1 MAVAAARPSSHPSYA
16 PAFTGAVRLRK
27 PAAAVSLRERILLV
41 VLFITVLASSIAF
54 IEPSPHDALMGV
66 LALAAVVAGVR
77 LNRTLVLLVFCL
89 VIWNV
94 SGLISLI
101 NALDIPKTI
110 QYAATSIYL
119 AIAAILFAC
128 LFAENTMPRITVMR
142 IAYVLTATCA
152 ALAGTA
158 GYFHAFPGSDI
169 FAPTGR
175 ALGAFKDPN
184 VFSPFLIWPALFLMY
199 RVLAERIRILDLVP
213 LGCLLLGLLLSFSR
227 GAWFHF
233 AVSAIVT
240 VGLAFLTA
248 PTQKAR
254 FRVFGLSIFSVA
266 VLVGFV
272 VVLLSIPAVQLMFNE
287 RAHLINSY
295 DVGQGGRFRLQEI
308 ALSSV
313 LMFPDGMGPFGFATA
328 QGLQQH
334 NVYLQAFLVYGW
346 AGAMAYILMLL
357 TTVFIGFRTVFVR
370 TPWQPYIITA
380 LAAFIGEMAEGFVI
394 DSDHWRHFFLLL
406 GMVWGLAAATFR
418 QLRTSGAVGDER
430 LRPASRTG
438 QPTMVRT
445 A

>member
-1 MAVAAARPSSHPSYA
+1 
-16 PAFTGAVRLRK
+16 
-27 PAAAVSLRERILLV
+27 
-41 VLFITVLASSIAF
+41 
-54 IEPSPHDALMGV
+54 
-66 LALAAVVAGVR
+66 
-77 LNRTLVLLVFCL
+77 
-89 VIWNV
+89 
-94 SGLISLI
+94 
-101 NALDIPKTI
+101 
-110 QYAATSIYL
+110 
-119 AIAAILFAC
+119 
-128 LFAENTMPRITVMR
+128 
-142 IAYVLTATCA
+142 
-152 ALAGTA
+152 
-158 GYFHAFPGSDI
+158 
-169 FAPTGR
+169 
-175 ALGAFKDPN
+175 

-199 RVLAERIRILDLVP
+199 RVLAERIRVSDLVP
-213 LGCLLLGLLLSFSR
+213 LGIILLGLLLSFSR

-233 AVSAIVT
+233 AVSAIVM

-254 FRVFGLSIFSVA
+254 FRVFGLSIFSLG
-266 VLVGFV
+266 VLVALI
-272 VVLLSIPAVQLMFNE
+272 VVLLSIPAVQLMFKE

-346 AGAMAYILMLL
+346 TGAMAYIVMLL
-357 TTVFIGFRTVFVR
+357 STVYIGFRTVFVR

-406 GMVWGLAAATFR
+406 GMVWGLAAATR
-418 QLRTSGAVGDER
+418 KHLHAMKGATAPLAG
-430 LRPASRTG
+430 
-438 QPTMVRT
+438 RT